1 MPNKIT
7 LKKKNHIELKT
18 KSEKIFDIANTV
30 FLILITLLAAYPL
43 YYTVIA
49 SFSEP
54 ELVIRGKITLWIKGF
69 TLDSYKEVLKYK
81 SVINGY
87 KNSLIYTVSGCLY
100 GLAILLPCAYA
111 LSKKTLKGRGVLGV
125 FFMFTMYFSGGM
137 IPTYLNFKSLGL
149 IDSPLVLIIP
159 AGFSVYNMLITK
171 TFFESNF
178 SESLAEA
185 ARIDG
190 AGVFRIFFQL
200 ALPLSGAI
208 IAVMT
213 LYIAVR
219 IWNSYFDALLYIQ
232 NADYY
237 PLQLIMRQILNAAKS
252 TSAGG
257 DAMSEDAIE
266 AILRQQRLA
275 MTMRYSLVILANL
288 PVLIA
293 YPFVQKYFVKGV
305 MIGAVKG

>member
-1 MPNKIT
+1 MTNKMTIG
-7 LKKKNHIELKT
+7 KKDHVELKT
-18 KSEKIFDIANTV
+18 KGERIFDVGNTV
-30 FLILITLLAAYPL
+30 FLILITLIVAYPL
-43 YYTVIA
+43 YYTIIA

-54 ELVIRGKITLWIKGF
+54 ELVIRGKIALWIKGF

-81 SVINGY
+81 SVVNGY
-87 KNSLIYTVSGCLY
+87 KNSLIYTVAGCLY
-100 GLAILLPCAYA
+100 GLAILLPCSYA
-111 LSKKTLKGRGVLGV
+111 LSKKTLKGRGILSVY
-125 FFMFTMYFSGGM
+125 FMFTMYFSGGM

-149 IDSPLVLIIP
+149 IDSPLVMIIP
-159 AGFSVYNMLITK
+159 TAFTVYNMLITK

-190 AGVFRIFFQL
+190 AGEFRIFFQL

-208 IAVMT
+208 IAVMS

-219 IWNSYFDALLYIQ
+219 IWNSYFNALLYIQ

-257 DAMSEDAIE
+257 DAMSEDALE

>member
-1 MPNKIT
+1 MSTVSRTVSPRT
-7 LKKKNHIELKT
+7 RELKT
-18 KSEKIFDIANTV
+18 HSEKTFDICNTV
-30 FLILITLLAAYPL
+30 FLILVTLVVAYPL

-54 ELVIRGKITLWIKGF
+54 DLVIRGKITLLIRGF

-81 SVINGY
+81 SVMNGY
-87 KNSLIYTVSGCLY
+87 KNSIIYTVSGCLY
-100 GLAILLPCAYA
+100 GLAVLLPASYA
-111 LSKKTLKGRGVLGV
+111 LSKKQLKGRGILMV
-125 FFMFTMYFSGGM
+125 FFMFTMYFNGGM
-137 IPTYLNFKSLGL
+137 IPTYLHYKSLGL
-149 IDSPLVLIIP
+149 LDNPLVMIIP
-159 AGFSVYNMLITK
+159 TAFTVYNMLITK

-190 AGVFRIFFQL
+190 AGEFRIFFQL
-200 ALPLSGAI
+200 ALPLSGSI
-208 IAVMT
+208 IAVMS

-219 IWNSYFDALLYIQ
+219 IWNSYFNALLYIQ
-232 NADYY
+232 DADYY

-257 DAMSEDAIE
+257 DAMDEDALQ